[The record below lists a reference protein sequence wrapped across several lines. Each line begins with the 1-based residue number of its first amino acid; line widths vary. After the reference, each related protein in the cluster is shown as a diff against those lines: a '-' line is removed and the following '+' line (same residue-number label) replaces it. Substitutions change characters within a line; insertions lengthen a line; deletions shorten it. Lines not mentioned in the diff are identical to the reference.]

1 MESPTLPQLSSAL
14 AQALQHSNHLNG
26 EITTTDVYEPEFGQH
41 VSRLRGTMFY
51 VCQGSCLCGTVNNRG
66 KVIYC
71 YGDLVPRQGE
81 LFAEGTESNG
91 STTSKDLLAA
101 LLGAWIV
108 GILALLIVLLLIR
121 KSIVSVK
128 HHLEKVSDR
137 LPVYHDDDLLSQ
149 NSTTSP
155 GPGHVKDT
163 TLDSVVGLDDGD
175 GGRHTPS
182 DALGF
187 QSGSF
192 NGGGGGG
199 GGGGVGSE
207 DHHDLFSEDGTLTP
221 DGFTDE
227 SPIHIGVQRLANQS
241 KGVPVENLK
250 KMRLHRKDFKKG
262 GEALRGKNVVENFR
276 VKEKDMKR
284 TMK

>member
-163 TLDSVVGLDDGD
+163 TLDSVTRT
-175 GGRHTPS
+175 GRNTPTATPS
-182 DALGF
+182 STTIRPSAPFLTNNHEPPTKF
-187 QSGSF
+187 RNSSNVNQAQFSSPRSGTF
-192 NGGGGGG
+192 WNKFRQRIR
-199 GGGGVGSE
+199 E
-207 DHHDLFSEDGTLTP
+207 TL
-221 DGFTDE
+221 
-227 SPIHIGVQRLANQS
+227 L
-241 KGVPVENLK
+241 
-250 KMRLHRKDFKKG
+250 
-262 GEALRGKNVVENFR
+262 
-276 VKEKDMKR
+276 
-284 TMK
+284 

>member
-14 AQALQHSNHLNG
+14 AQALQHNNHLHG

-108 GILALLIVLLLIR
+108 GILAL
-121 KSIVSVK
+121 
-128 HHLEKVSDR
+128 
-137 LPVYHDDDLLSQ
+137 
-149 NSTTSP
+149 
-155 GPGHVKDT
+155 
-163 TLDSVVGLDDGD
+163 
-175 GGRHTPS
+175 
-182 DALGF
+182 
-187 QSGSF
+187 
-192 NGGGGGG
+192 
-199 GGGGVGSE
+199 
-207 DHHDLFSEDGTLTP
+207 
-221 DGFTDE
+221 
-227 SPIHIGVQRLANQS
+227 
-241 KGVPVENLK
+241 
-250 KMRLHRKDFKKG
+250 
-262 GEALRGKNVVENFR
+262 
-276 VKEKDMKR
+276 
-284 TMK
+284 